1 MCTNSSAQKYNFY
14 IHLYSG
20 SRDSN
25 RRFLILRP
33 AVVIGSLLFS
43 RIKSGG
49 ARSAGDLIGEALKCN
64 TQLAAINFQTDLA
77 LS

>member
-14 IHLYSG
+14 IQAQGIVTDG
-20 SRDSN
+20 SSYCGQSSSY
-25 RRFLILRP
+25 
-33 AVVIGSLLFS
+33 GSLLFS

-49 ARSAGDLIGEALKCN
+49 ASSAGDLIGEALKCN